1 MNTDWLYTF
10 RLVVRLGSFTKAG
23 ERLFMSQPGV
33 SAHVRQ
39 LEQFFG
45 EELLVRKGAQ
55 IEPTPAGSAVLELAE
70 RFEELLAEARNRFA
84 GSAGL
89 TQH

>member
-1 MNTDWLYTF
+1 VNTDWLYTF

-89 TQH
+89 TQP